1 MADQL
6 EAAKALIRKLGGP
19 KKVSESLG
27 LHRSTVQ
34 RWVMSVDKGGRSGVI
49 KSTQLSRLFE
59 LAEKAGIK
67 YNPADFVPRAGQ
79 F

>member
-6 EAAKALIRKLGGP
+6 ESAKILITKLGGP
-19 KKVSESLG
+19 TKVAESLK

-49 KSTQLSRLFE
+49 KMTQLSRLFA
-59 LAEKAGIK
+59 LADAAGVD